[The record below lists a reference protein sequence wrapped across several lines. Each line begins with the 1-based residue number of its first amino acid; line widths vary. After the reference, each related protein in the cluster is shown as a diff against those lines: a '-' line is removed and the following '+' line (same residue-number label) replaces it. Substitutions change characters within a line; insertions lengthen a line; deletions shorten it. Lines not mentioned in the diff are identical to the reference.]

1 MASVLHL
8 PPSPSATSCNNKW
21 TGSPRHR
28 SGTTS
33 TLPRP
38 GLRRNT
44 STSSIILSP
53 VLRFS
58 PNSIFIP
65 SPSESIFSF
74 GEASYVDH
82 SNVSPTAPVASSAG
96 SGNQESRCSF
106 APDTKPQRPTIIT
119 KSLKSTGFVP
129 LNENPAKSERSQR
142 IPTTISPTSATTPT
156 AGGSLL
162 ARRRSSVAS
171 GKRPDIFALS
181 DLKISPPLEQV
192 LDDTVPFK
200 VIGMASA
207 AVTPSKEDLGLAK
220 TPTLVVKSFRPT
232 KSFVPTP
239 FPEKRQF
246 ISDDE
251 GDSDREDDELEE
263 REDGKVSDVAE
274 T

>member
-8 PPSPSATSCNNKW
+8 PSSPSATGCRNKW

-58 PNSIFIP
+58 PNSSFIP
-65 SPSESIFSF
+65 SPSESTLNL
-74 GEASYVDH
+74 GEASYLDH
-82 SNVSPTAPVASSAG
+82 SNVSPNAPVG
-96 SGNQESRCSF
+96 SGSSQESRCSF
-106 APDTKPQRPTIIT
+106 APETKPQRPTIVT
-119 KSLKSTGFVP
+119 DSPKLTEFVA
-129 LNENPAKSERSQR
+129 LNEAPRPERLQKS
-142 IPTTISPTSATTPT
+142 PTVSPTSATTPT

-162 ARRRSSVAS
+162 ARRRSSAAN
-171 GKRPDIFALS
+171 GMRPDIFALS
-181 DLKISPPLEQV
+181 GLKITAPLEQV
-192 LDDTVPFK
+192 LDDTVPVK
-200 VIGMASA
+200 VIGTASA
-207 AVTPSKEDLGLAK
+207 AVTPSKEDLGLPE
-220 TPTLVVKSFRPT
+220 TPTLVVKDFRPT

-251 GDSDREDDELEE
+251 GESDCEGEESEE
-263 REDGKVSDVAE
+263 REERNAD
-274 T
+274 